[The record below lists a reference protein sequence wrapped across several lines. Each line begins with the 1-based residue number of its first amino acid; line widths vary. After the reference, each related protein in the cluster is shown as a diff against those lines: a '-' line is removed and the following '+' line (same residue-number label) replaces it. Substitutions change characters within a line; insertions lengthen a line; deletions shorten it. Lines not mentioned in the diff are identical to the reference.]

1 MLNVFPFVV
10 LSLGPNEQVQCLAML
25 VVGYAVSH
33 RLFEVSWK
41 GQLKSLYPTAQA
53 YQSVLADVSIA
64 TGMLTIALMVMG
76 R

>member
-1 MLNVFPFVV
+1 M
-10 LSLGPNEQVQCLAML
+10 AML